1 MTTGTKENLG
11 SRLFKHI
18 FLCTVLVLVFVP
30 FYVMFVVA
38 FKTNDQFQKNPYV
51 LTAREWECP
60 QNCGKEGDGCT
71 HGGRR
76 VSGLHWEN
84 WGIGWHTVK
93 HGIANSVFLAMT
105 GTIVTLSIALL
116 AAYAFGRYKFPGSGF
131 LWKAILLLLFMPGV
145 ANLIPLFNLMKSL
158 HLLNSLWGL
167 TIVGAAGGQ
176 IFALFMLRNFIEDMP
191 QEFFECARID
201 GASHLQQVIH
211 VVIPQCGG
219 IISTLAILTFV
230 RNWNVFM
237 LPLIVIRDPERM
249 PLAVR
254 LFSLQGAYEKQWGPL
269 MSAYFI
275 SAVPL
280 ILLFAFT
287 MRLFIRGAG
296 EGAIKG

>member
-1 MTTGTKENLG
+1 MASGTKEKTTP
-11 SRLFKHI
+11 RLLKHA
-18 FLCTVLVLVFVP
+18 FLCVMVMFAFLP
-30 FYVMFVVA
+30 FYVMLVVA
-38 FKTNDQFQKNPYV
+38 FKTNEQFDKDPYF
-51 LTAREWECP
+51 LTPTEWQCEHETP
-60 QNCGKEGDGCT
+60 CT
-71 HGGRR
+71 LTPCDKGRR

-84 WGIGWHTVK
+84 WGVGWNTVK

-105 GTIVTLSIALL
+105 GTMVTLSIALL

-158 HLLNSLWGL
+158 HLLNSLLGL
-167 TIVGAAGGQ
+167 TVIGAAGGQ

-230 RNWNVFM
+230 RNWNVFI

-254 LFSLQGAYEKQWGPL
+254 LFFLQGAYEKQWGPL
-269 MSAYFI
+269 MAAYFI